1 MDKVSEDINHI
12 LAKWDPIRV
21 GENIATDEYK
31 GYIPMI
37 LHLLPNRQELME
49 YLEATDEYKGYIPMI
64 LHLLPNRQEL
74 MEYLENVLMNEM
86 GLDYNSNNKNHLYDL
101 QKICNSLIE
110 IYQNHKK

>member
-12 LAKWDPIRV
+12 LAKWDPIGV

-49 YLEATDEYKGYIPMI
+49 YLEND
-64 LHLLPNRQEL
+64 
-74 MEYLENVLMNEM
+74 LMNEM

>member
-12 LAKWDPIRV
+12 LAKWDPIGV
-21 GENIATDEYK
+21 GENI
-31 GYIPMI
+31 
-37 LHLLPNRQELME
+37 
-49 YLEATDEYKGYIPMI
+49 ATDEYKGYIPMI

-110 IYQNHKK
+110 IKIIRSKNYNTHTETFHTNFCVTSNRKTYLCDT

>member
-49 YLEATDEYKGYIPMI
+49 YLEDDLPKLTLEQAKFKQHLGLNEWDE
-64 LHLLPNRQEL
+64 LPEGV
-74 MEYLENVLMNEM
+74 EYPE
-86 GLDYNSNNKNHLYDL
+86 
-101 QKICNSLIE
+101 
-110 IYQNHKK
+110 

>member
-12 LAKWDPIRV
+12 LAKWDPIGV

-49 YLEATDEYKGYIPMI
+49 YLE
-64 LHLLPNRQEL
+64 
-74 MEYLENVLMNEM
+74 NVLMNDM
-86 GLDYNSNNKNHLYDL
+86 GLDYTSNNKKKMKYILFL
-101 QKICNSLIE
+101 FFT
-110 IYQNHKK
+110 IYSDKMIAGSSVI

>member
-1 MDKVSEDINHI
+1 
-12 LAKWDPIRV
+12 
-21 GENIATDEYK
+21 
-31 GYIPMI
+31 
-37 LHLLPNRQELME
+37 
-49 YLEATDEYKGYIPMI
+49 MI

-110 IYQNHKK
+110 IYQNHNTHTETFHTNFCVTSNRKTYLCDT

>member
-49 YLEATDEYKGYIPMI
+49 YLE
-64 LHLLPNRQEL
+64 
-74 MEYLENVLMNEM
+74 NVLMNEM
-86 GLDYNSNNKNHLYDL
+86 GLDII
-101 QKICNSLIE
+101 QTIKITFMT
-110 IYQNHKK
+110 YKKFVIA